1 MTPMLKV
8 KGESVKHTR
17 QVAVV
22 TGTGRMRGIGR
33 ACALRLA
40 GDGYFVV
47 VHGRSD
53 SPAAM
58 TEKEREAAWRGA
70 QSVADEIVSNGGG
83 AAVVVGDLREKP
95 VIEAI
100 RRVAEESGDLAAVVN
115 NAGTPGE
122 ANTYAAHETPAE
134 LWSDTFRINVD
145 TVYEMCRTLVP
156 LFQSSQCKNKS
167 IINFSSTAGK
177 RPLARYGA
185 YNASKAAVEALT
197 IQQALELA
205 RFGVRVN
212 CIAPGSTTTDMI
224 DGTLD
229 RAARYTKMTRD
240 DLMKSVLRKIPMR
253 RFADPS
259 EIASVVGFLASRD
272 ASFVTGQVITV
283 DGGMTLS

>member
-1 MTPMLKV
+1 MTPREKV
-8 KGESVKHTR
+8 KGESVVHAR

-22 TGTGRMRGIGR
+22 TGAGRMRGIGR

-40 GDGYFVV
+40 SDGYFVV

-53 SPAAM
+53 SPASM
-58 TEKEREAAWRGA
+58 TEKEREAAWCGA
-70 QSVADEIVSNGGG
+70 QSVADEVVSNGGG
-83 AAVVVGDLREKP
+83 AAAVVGDLRDKS

-100 RRVAEESGDLAAVVN
+100 AAASESSGDLATVVN

-134 LWSDTFRINVD
+134 LWSDTFHVNVD
-145 TVYEMCRTLVP
+145 TVYDMCRTLVP
-156 LFQSSQCKNKS
+156 LLQSSKCENKS

-224 DGTLD
+224 EGTLD
-229 RAARYTKMTRD
+229 RAAQYAKTTRD
-240 DLMKSVLRKIPMR
+240 ELMKSVLRTIPMR

-272 ASFVTGQVITV
+272 ASFVTGQIITV

>member
-1 MTPMLKV
+1 MTPREKV
-8 KGESVKHTR
+8 KGESVEHAR

-22 TGTGRMRGIGR
+22 TGAGRMRGIGR

-40 GDGYFVV
+40 RDGYFVV

-53 SPAAM
+53 SPASM
-58 TEKEREAAWRGA
+58 TVKEREAGWRGA
-70 QSVADEIVSNGGG
+70 QSVADEVVSSVGC
-83 AAVVVGDLREKP
+83 AAAIVGDLRDTS
-95 VIEAI
+95 VIEAL
-100 RRVAEESGDLAAVVN
+100 RSLVEQSGNLAALVN

-134 LWSDTFRINVD
+134 LWSDTFHINVD
-145 TVYEMCRTLVP
+145 TVYEMCRALVP
-156 LFQSSQCKNKS
+156 LFQSSQCENKS
-167 IINFSSTAGK
+167 IINFSSTAAK

-197 IQQALELA
+197 VQQALELA

-229 RAARYTKMTRD
+229 RAARYAKTTRD
-240 DLMKSVLRKIPMR
+240 DLMKNVLRKIPMR

-259 EIASVVGFLASRD
+259 EIASVVGFLAGRD